1 MTITHHAQ
9 ANQYRVQGETGM
21 SMINTRKSANSKLEF
36 NLLLWLAFAVFFVA
50 IALNRL
56 LPKSM
61 RRAVGGHDEGKSIVE
76 AAKHATY
83 NSIPFAFM

>member
-1 MTITHHAQ
+1 
-9 ANQYRVQGETGM
+9 M
-21 SMINTRKSANSKLEF
+21 SMINARKSDDAKLEF
-36 NLLLWLAFAVFFVA
+36 NLLMWLAFAVFFVA

-56 LPKSM
+56 LPRSM
-61 RRAVGGHDEGKSIVE
+61 RLAVGGHDEGKSIFE

>member
-1 MTITHHAQ
+1 
-9 ANQYRVQGETGM
+9 M
-21 SMINTRKSANSKLEF
+21 SMINARKGDDAKLEF
-36 NLLLWLAFAVFFVA
+36 NLLMWLAFAVFFVA

-56 LPKSM
+56 LPKPM
-61 RRAVGGHDEGKSIVE
+61 RLAVGGHDDGKSIFE